1 MIKPDALTLVTKSAE
16 LFVAAFIG
24 TLNTS
29 AACAA
34 RVHFSPRPRAANAAS
49 HFAPAKHAMADFVE
63 LVGLVAARCEAVR
76 DSLAQQTG

>member
-34 RVHFSPRPRAANAAS
+34 RVHFSPRPRAAPPS
-49 HFAPAKHAMADFVE
+49 
-63 LVGLVAARCEAVR
+63 AVT
-76 DSLAQQTG
+76 SPWSP